1 MNRIDLESREAL
13 VTGGVQGI
21 GRAIA
26 ERLLRS
32 GAAVTIW
39 DLNEERLAEARKAL
53 SELGSCEAAKVDV
66 TDPQAV
72 KAGIES
78 LVAKRGALHILVNNA
93 GILGKVAPTLEQD
106 DEDWTRTVDILL
118 TGTFWCSRAALPPML
133 KAGWGRIVN
142 IASVSGKEGTPNMPA
157 YSAAKAGV
165 IGLTKSM
172 GRELGECGISV
183 NCITPAAIETDLV
196 RNTTPEHH
204 EYMLRNIPMGR
215 FGKVEEIASLAAWL
229 CSAECSFTTGGVF
242 DASGAR
248 SSY

>member
-1 MNRIDLESREAL
+1 MNRIDLEGRVAL

-39 DLNEERLAEARKAL
+39 DLNEERLAEAGKAL
-53 SELGSCEAAKVDV
+53 SDLGPCETAKVDV
-66 TDPQAV
+66 TEPRAV
-72 KAGIES
+72 QAGIEA
-78 LVAKRGALHILVNNA
+78 LVAKRGTLNILVNNA
-93 GILGKVAPTLEQD
+93 GILGKVAPTLEQED
-106 DEDWTRTVDILL
+106 ADWTRTVDILL

-133 KAGWGRIVN
+133 EAGWGRIVN

-172 GRELGECGISV
+172 GRELGESGISV

-215 FGKVEEIASLAAWL
+215 FGQVEEIASLAAWL
-229 CSAECSFTTGGVF
+229 CSADCSFTTGGVF

>member
-1 MNRIDLESREAL
+1 MNRIDLEGRVAL

-39 DLNEERLAEARKAL
+39 DLNEERLAEAGKAL
-53 SELGSCEAAKVDV
+53 GELGPCETGKVDV
-66 TDPQAV
+66 ADPRAV
-72 KAGIES
+72 QAGIEA
-78 LVAKRGALHILVNNA
+78 LVAKRGTLNILVNNA
-93 GILGKVAPTLEQD
+93 GILGKVAPTLEQED
-106 DEDWTRTVDILL
+106 ADWTRTVDILL

-133 KAGWGRIVN
+133 EAGWGRIVN

-172 GRELGECGISV
+172 GRELGESGISV
-183 NCITPAAIETDLV
+183 NCITPAAVETDLV

-215 FGKVEEIASLAAWL
+215 FGQVEEIANLAAWL
-229 CSAECSFTTGGVF
+229 CSADCSFTTGGVF

>member
-1 MNRIDLESREAL
+1 MAL

-39 DLNEERLAEARKAL
+39 DLNEERLAEAGKAL
-53 SELGSCEAAKVDV
+53 SKLGPCETDKVDV
-66 TDPQAV
+66 TDPSAV
-72 KAGIES
+72 QAGIEA
-78 LVAKRGALHILVNNA
+78 LVAKRGTLNILVNNA
-93 GILGKVAPTLEQD
+93 GILGKVAPTLEQED
-106 DEDWTRTVDILL
+106 VDWTRTVDILL
-118 TGTFWCSRAALPPML
+118 TGTFWVSRAALPPML
-133 KAGWGRIVN
+133 EAGWGRIVN

-172 GRELGECGISV
+172 ARELGESGISV

-215 FGKVEEIASLAAWL
+215 FGQVEEIASLAAWL
-229 CSAECSFTTGGVF
+229 CSADCSFTTGGVF

>member
-1 MNRIDLESREAL
+1 MAL

-39 DLNEERLAEARKAL
+39 DLNEERLTEAGRAL
-53 SELGSCEAAKVDV
+53 AELGPCETAKVDV
-66 TDPQAV
+66 TDPHAV
-72 KAGIES
+72 QAGIEA
-78 LVAKRGALHILVNNA
+78 LVAKHGTLNILVNNA
-93 GILGKVAPTLEQD
+93 GILGKVAPTLEQED
-106 DEDWTRTVDILL
+106 ADWTRTVDILL

-133 KAGWGRIVN
+133 EAGWGRIVN

-172 GRELGECGISV
+172 GRELGENGISV

-215 FGKVEEIASLAAWL
+215 FGQVEEIASLAAWL
-229 CSAECSFTTGGVF
+229 CSADCSFTTGGVF